1 MLAAVGGRALS
12 TLGTG
17 ARWARGAGLGR
28 AMRAGRDGV
37 DAVFLR
43 LGRPPLKAEAGGLTL
58 RGYLRHRSFLA
69 HVASGTY
76 EPEYRRRFE
85 RELRPGATVVDAG
98 AHIGT
103 YTLLAS
109 RAVGPTGRVIAIE
122 PDPYNARA
130 LEANVRREGSG
141 NVTIVGKAV
150 ADAPGR
156 ARFQQSLGTISSSFE
171 ARAGR
176 GPFRELDTEVTSVD
190 AELAGADIG
199 PVVVKLD
206 VEGAEPRALAGM
218 ADTIRRAGSV
228 ALFVEVNPSALEAA
242 GSSEVALLAELDALG
257 LEATPI
263 GDERVGAGPTN
274 LLCVRR

>member
-1 MLAAVGGRALS
+1 MLAPVGGRVLS

-17 ARWARGAGLGR
+17 ARWARGVGLDR
-28 AMRAGRDGV
+28 LMQTGRDGA
-37 DAVFLR
+37 DAAFLL
-43 LGRPPLKAEAGGLTL
+43 LGRPPLRADVDGLTL

-69 HVASGTY
+69 HLASGTY
-76 EPEYRRRFE
+76 EPEYRRLFL

-103 YTLLAS
+103 YTLLAC
-109 RAVGPTGRVIAIE
+109 RAVGSTGRVLAIE
-122 PDPYNARA
+122 ADPYNVRA
-130 LEANVRREGSG
+130 LEPNIRRAGCA

-176 GPFRELDTEVTSVD
+176 GPFRQLDVEVTSID
-190 AELAGADIG
+190 AELKDVDVDAL
-199 PVVVKLD
+199 VVKLD
-206 VEGAEPRALAGM
+206 VEGAEPRALVGTRE
-218 ADTIRRAGSV
+218 TIARAGSV
-228 ALFVEVNPSALEAA
+228 ALFLELNPSALAA
-242 GSSEVALLAELDALG
+242 SGSDETTLLAQVDALG
-257 LEATPI
+257 LEATTI
-263 GDERVGAGPTN
+263 GDERVGSGPTN